1 MFLCLTEYTY
11 SCIASSMQTKN
22 IVTRKLIRRKITQ
35 AALAEHIGVHYSTVS
50 KILNGKRKP
59 SIKNA
64 EAISNFFGCRLQDAF
79 PDAYEKKMIREAIAE
94 KKSSRMVSPQALK
107 NLRKEVKKMMV
118 DLDRDRR
125 GSLPELSAQISDRL
139 HRRINRNSLSMA
151 LTGYRSTAS
160 SRNILETA
168 RHILSSEIETRN
180 ERI

>member
-1 MFLCLTEYTY
+1 
-11 SCIASSMQTKN
+11 MQTTSN
-22 IVTRKLIRRKITQ
+22 ISGELSRRKITQ
-35 AALAEHIGVHYSTVS
+35 AALAEHIGAHYSTVS

-64 EAISNFFGCRLQDAF
+64 EAISNFFGFHLQDAF
-79 PDAYEKKMIREAIAE
+79 PDAYEKKMKREAIAE
-94 KKSSRMVSPQALK
+94 KKSSRMVAPQALK
-107 NLRKEVKKMMV
+107 NLRIEVKKLMV

-125 GSLPELSAQISDRL
+125 GSLPELSAQISGRL

-151 LTGYRSTAS
+151 LTGYRATAS

-168 RHILSSEIETRN
+168 RDILSSEIENRN